1 MLDITHGVNPLFF
14 YSVRKR
20 CSFKL

>member
-1 MLDITHGVNPLFF
+1 MLDITHGVNPLSF